1 MKSIFGGKKAAPAKG
16 APAKGKGKATAA
28 KPAAAGTVSEMSL
41 MQQDFN

>member
-16 APAKGKGKATAA
+16 APAKGKGKAAAA